1 MFSYED
7 SFSEKTGFNLLLNEC
22 SGSEGGEEIE
32 EEDAEGI
39 VWSSEED
46 FFLSEEE
53 GMCLTMTEKSA
64 SGERGF
70 CLSSYEDSF
79 PEDVGF
85 GSLLSECSC
94 SENEEEGGIGWS
106 SDEYLFQEVKRLF
119 RE

>member
-1 MFSYED
+1 M
-7 SFSEKTGFNLLLNEC
+7 LLNEC
-22 SGSEGGEEIE
+22 SGSGGGEEIE

-46 FFLSEEE
+46 FFLSEE

-64 SGERGF
+64 LGEKGF

-85 GSLLSECSC
+85 SSLLSECSC
-94 SENEEEGGIGWS
+94 SENEEKEGLVGLQMKTCS
-106 SDEYLFQEVKRLF
+106 RK
-119 RE
+119 